1 MNEIDESFFFRS
13 YVLRYFQR
21 WIYYETPT
29 SEILDSGS
37 LYVIWQVGQSS

>member
-1 MNEIDESFFFRS
+1 MNEIDESFFFRP

-21 WIYYETPT
+21 WIYYETP

-37 LYVIWQVGQSS
+37 LYVI